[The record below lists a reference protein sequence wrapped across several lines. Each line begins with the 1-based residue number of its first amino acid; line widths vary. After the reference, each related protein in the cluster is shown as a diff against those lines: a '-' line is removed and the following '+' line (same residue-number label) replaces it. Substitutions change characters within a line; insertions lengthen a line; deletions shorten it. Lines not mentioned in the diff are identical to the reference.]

1 MSETELDRAHGL
13 MQAAPEDETAA
24 MAFYRVLAATELFLM
39 LGAEAEAG
47 DAVTPEVFEVEGHS
61 YVLGFDRE
69 ARLAEFAGR
78 EVPYVGLS
86 GRALAAM
93 LAGQGLGLALNPDV
107 APSAMLLDA
116 QAMGWLA
123 EMLAGGPEAHEAR
136 IEELMPPAGLPEA
149 LLPALDAR
157 LASAA
162 GLAPSA
168 YLVGVA
174 FEGGARGHLLG
185 FVDALP
191 GAEEALAQAVREAL
205 VFSGL
210 EAAALEVGFFRAS
223 DAMAAALARHGL
235 RFDLPE
241 PPAARDPAARPAPGS
256 DPDRP
261 PRLR

>member
-1 MSETELDRAHGL
+1 MSETELDRAY
-13 MQAAPEDETAA
+13 AAMDSSPEADGAA
-24 MAFYRVLAATELFLM
+24 MAFYRVLAGTELFLM
-39 LGAEAEAG
+39 LGAEAGEG
-47 DAVTPEVFEVEGHS
+47 DEISPEVFEVEGAS
-61 YVLGFDRE
+61 FVLGFDRE

-86 GRALAAM
+86 GRALASM
-93 LAGQGLGLALNPDV
+93 LAGQGLGLALNPEV

-116 QAMGWLA
+116 AAIGWLA
-123 EMLAGGPEAHEAR
+123 EMLSGGPETHEAR
-136 IEELMPPAGLPEA
+136 IEEILPPAGLPEA

-223 DAMAAALARHGL
+223 DSMAAALARHGL

-241 PPAARDPAARPAPGS
+241 PPEARSATSRPAPGS
-256 DPDRP
+256 DPNSP